1 MPTKARVGDI
11 RSQVNDGLKPQE
23 AGPDAKLTL
32 TEGLTEHTAL
42 LTPGFQTVG
51 YRTLR
56 ELISTIL
63 SRSVCGHLL
72 QQPHETNRIMRRKK
86 SK

>member
-42 LTPGFQTVG
+42 LTPGFQTAGV
-51 YRTLR
+51 
-56 ELISTIL
+56 
-63 SRSVCGHLL
+63 
-72 QQPHETNRIMRRKK
+72 
-86 SK
+86 

>member
-42 LTPGFQTVG
+42 LTPGFQTAGVQNTERVNF
-51 YRTLR
+51 YYFKP
-56 ELISTIL
+56 L
-63 SRSVCGHLL
+63 SLWSLV
-72 QQPHETNRIMRRKK
+72 TAAT
-86 SK
+86 